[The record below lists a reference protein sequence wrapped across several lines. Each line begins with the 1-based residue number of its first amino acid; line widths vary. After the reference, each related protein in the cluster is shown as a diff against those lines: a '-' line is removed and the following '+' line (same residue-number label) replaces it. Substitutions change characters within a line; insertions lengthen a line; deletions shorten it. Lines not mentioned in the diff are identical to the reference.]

1 MAYSIHQGAVSSI
14 MTGPNGSDVYK
25 RKALEYFINQCV
37 ATGQSSEEFA
47 ENIDIWQ
54 KKLQR
59 SHGFPQKK
67 QKLVVR
73 LYQCTWNGCQ
83 ASFETDRDR

>member
-1 MAYSIHQGAVSSI
+1 MVYSIHQSTVSSV
-14 MTGPNGSDVYK
+14 TGANGSDVYK
-25 RKALEYFINQCV
+25 KEALEYFIHQCV
-37 ATGQSSEEFA
+37 ANGHGSEEFA

-73 LYQCTWNGCQ
+73 PHQCTWNGCQ
-83 ASFETDRDR
+83 ASFETDRDW